1 MKTEIRFLEEL
12 EEDLLE
18 AARLEIDGADEGR
31 QASRPSGPRR
41 RPGARRRPRAR
52 ILALAAAAF
61 VLLAG
66 TIGYLATRSNGLA
79 TRQSQ
84 AVILREPRI
93 AAGPSHAPF
102 GRFVPPN
109 PRAAASPAPAG
120 APAPDQ
126 GSGGVP
132 LTGPLIVKSAHLSL
146 TVPRG
151 TFSTRFAQAASV
163 ASRFG
168 GFVDST
174 SSGGTQDHS
183 GEVTIR
189 VPAERFDQA
198 LAALR
203 PLGRVDAQTIS
214 GKDVTAQYVDLNA
227 RLATWKAQ
235 EAALIR
241 LMARAASVD
250 DTLRVQTQLQRVQL
264 TIEQLRGQIRLL
276 NDQTANATITVSLAE
291 AGTPTPSA
299 EKVTNPSLG
308 QGWRHAIAGFFG
320 VLFAVVVGAGYVL
333 PIAAFA
339 VVVWLVIRWARRRTA
354 AGLA

>member
-1 MKTEIRFLEEL
+1 MPT
-12 EEDLLE
+12 
-18 AARLEIDGADEGR
+18 
-31 QASRPSGPRR
+31 
-41 RPGARRRPRAR
+41 
-52 ILALAAAAF
+52 
-61 VLLAG
+61 
-66 TIGYLATRSNGLA
+66 
-79 TRQSQ
+79 
-84 AVILREPRI
+84 
-93 AAGPSHAPF
+93 
-102 GRFVPPN
+102 
-109 PRAAASPAPAG
+109 
-120 APAPDQ
+120 
-126 GSGGVP
+126 
-132 LTGPLIVKSAHLSL
+132 
-146 TVPRG
+146 
-151 TFSTRFAQAASV
+151 
-163 ASRFG
+163 
-168 GFVDST
+168 
-174 SSGGTQDHS
+174 
-183 GEVTIR
+183 
-189 VPAERFDQA
+189 
-198 LAALR
+198 
-203 PLGRVDAQTIS
+203 
-214 GKDVTAQYVDLNA
+214 